1 MKAHPTSTYALAA
14 PATWALVRA
23 AYLSGLSGPSVA
35 ARFGVS
41 LSALRKRAQREG
53 WTKTA
58 YALTREAAA
67 EPQAPAPPR
76 PEPPPSLPPAAEAGL
91 PRLTLHP
98 LAVARQALE
107 GAARALAEGR
117 PAEALAGVRA
127 AEGIVRLGELVPD
140 VGEVESAEAAQAR
153 HALLREAVFEMAAE
167 LAGQL
172 ASGAEVGARYAGMA
186 KAWRAKNGAGGPKG
200 PYGDA

>member
-1 MKAHPTSTYALAA
+1 MKAHPTTTYALAA
-14 PATWALVRA
+14 PGTWALVRA

-41 LSALRKRAQREG
+41 LPALRKRAQREG
-53 WTKTA
+53 WTKSA
-58 YALTREAAA
+58 YALVREREGPHA
-67 EPQAPAPPR
+67 EPQPAAGPAPLSPK
-76 PEPPPSLPPAAEAGL
+76 AEAGMPPL
-91 PRLTLHP
+91 RLDP
-98 LAVARQALE
+98 LGVARVALE

-117 PAEALAGVRA
+117 PAEALTGVRA
-127 AEGIVRLGELVPD
+127 AEAIVRLGELVPD
-140 VGEVESAEAAQAR
+140 LGEVESAVEAQAR
-153 HALLREAVFEMAAE
+153 HALLREAIFEMAAE

>member
-23 AYLSGLSGPSVA
+23 AYLSGLSGPTVA

-58 YALTREAAA
+58 YALTREGAA
-67 EPQAPAPPR
+67 EPQASAPP
-76 PEPPPSLPPAAEAGL
+76 PEPLPPKAEAGL
-91 PRLTLHP
+91 PQLTLHP
-98 LAVARQALE
+98 LSVARQALE

-117 PAEALAGVRA
+117 PGEALAGVRA

-140 VGEVESAEAAQAR
+140 VGEIESAEAAQAR
-153 HALLREAVFEMAAE
+153 QAILREAVFEMAAD
-167 LAGQL
+167 LAGKL
-172 ASGAEVGARYAGMA
+172 ARGEAVAAPYAAMAAALRAE
-186 KAWRAKNGAGGPKG
+186 NGAPAVKD
-200 PYGDA
+200 PYDDA